1 MNRKMTFLAVA
12 GNGGVLAASGF
23 VAGAAF
29 SRYDSA
35 SPPKPRPDRSRNR
48 RLETASIDIQKLI
61 HVEPQQTQP
70 RKRALDEESHRLVL
84 LFRRR
89 RPAERGAPAG
99 VDPGF
104 PRFAILGLQARR
116 EPVGLL
122 RHELAI
128 HERER

>member
-48 RLETASIDIQKLI
+48 RLETASIDIQELI
-61 HVEPQQTQP
+61 HVEPQQAQP
-70 RKRALDEESHRLVL
+70 RKCALGEESRRLVL
-84 LFRRR
+84 LFRRGS
-89 RPAERGAPAG
+89 PAESGAPAAFY
-99 VDPGF
+99 PGF
-104 PRFAILGLQARR
+104 SRFSMFGLEPR
-116 EPVGLL
+116 
-122 RHELAI
+122 
-128 HERER
+128 